1 MVNKVNEINKK
12 KMKGRPKK
20 KYDNHIFFMGWYI
33 GLITRKPEKRDVTQ
47 QQKQQA
53 SDRSY

>member
-12 KMKGRPKK
+12 NERETKK